1 METMSVNSA
10 IDRQSRRSYQ
20 DVFDAAEE
28 AFQAVF
34 EASNTRHIDLSAMED
49 RIDALALADTAGMD
63 AFWRSLAASCTP

>member
-34 EASNTRHIDLSAMED
+34 EASNTRDIE
-49 RIDALALADTAGMD
+49 
-63 AFWRSLAASCTP
+63 